1 MSLNTRLRR
10 LLEFSTAL
18 LLLLFLATALALRAP
33 APRSAA
39 VDNPVVLH
47 IRTLVY
53 HCPACD
59 LVRQCGTDCVTVD
72 VAEARRRG
80 GRPCTTCGGICLAR
94 APGD

>member
-10 LLEFSTAL
+10 LLEVSTAL
-18 LLLLFLATALALRAP
+18 LLLLFLATALALRGP
-33 APRSAA
+33 SPKPPS

-47 IRTLVY
+47 LRTLVY

-59 LVRQCGTDCVTVD
+59 LIRRCGADCETLD

-94 APGD
+94 GAGQ